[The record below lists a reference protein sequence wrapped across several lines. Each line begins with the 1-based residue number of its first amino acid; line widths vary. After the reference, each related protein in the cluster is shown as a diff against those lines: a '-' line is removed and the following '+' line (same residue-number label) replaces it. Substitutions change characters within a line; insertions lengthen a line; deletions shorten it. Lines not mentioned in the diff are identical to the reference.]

1 MVEEEVM
8 EMMDSLVHKY
18 EALMDEMGAGAIDK
32 EMLDLFVE
40 EKEIRHDFYRPQ
52 DGVVMEGTSELGVG
66 MTLPASEVAIV
77 SPQKVTSK
85 TEESA
90 RARLTKI

>member
-8 EMMDSLVHKY
+8 EMMDSLVHTY

-40 EKEIRHDFYRPQ
+40 EKERLLRMRRHME
-52 DGVVMEGTSELGVG
+52 DG
-66 MTLPASEVAIV
+66 
-77 SPQKVTSK
+77 
-85 TEESA
+85 EE
-90 RARLTKI
+90 K